1 MSIPTPTWRMKLG
14 TYRVHNS
21 DDLLKTPWLFPG
33 GSGGLELGADVGSV
47 DVELLLGMVNR

>member
-1 MSIPTPTWRMKLG
+1 MKLG

-33 GSGGLELGADVGSV
+33 GSGGLELGADVSSV
-47 DVELLLGMVNR
+47 DVELLLRVVNL